1 MLSVFPVIMGFTFL
15 TFCFM
20 QCGMSTFWI
29 CDYFLFELHMLFIF
43 IIAAIQK
50 FSSDV
55 VPVCSTVLFD
65 LGAAVYDVQRNM
77 VFLKIYKINSSEA
90 IFNHSSEIA
99 IVESWQFRYVRW
111 LCRRVCHPCENEFI
125 IE

>member
-1 MLSVFPVIMGFTFL
+1 
-15 TFCFM
+15 
-20 QCGMSTFWI
+20 
-29 CDYFLFELHMLFIF
+29 MLFIF

-99 IVESWQFRYVRW
+99 IVES
-111 LCRRVCHPCENEFI
+111 
-125 IE
+125 